1 MRAIAGMRIVT
12 GHGSSWRRKW
22 DGVLVLLLAAIIFVP
37 SVAMAGGKSDGPLT
51 LRLVAEQGQTGV
63 LRYVAD
69 RYYVSGPAWDAKVE
83 SVATG
88 FELRFVGSIPSPGQ
102 VHVALDL
109 TLTLPDTPRPGGAN
123 GAHTLSVVT
132 SFDVANGVPMF
143 IPETPDGPA
152 IVATPRIVV
161 DAAGVPAVLLE
172 VAIPVGSQLVS
183 LAAQRLLR
191 DIRVMGTH
199 GSDNSIR
206 KATGH
211 SFLTGVSA
219 GEAVLSSA
227 ESGIGLKAGIST
239 DGASIIGLNLEVDC
253 DFVDEPVAT
262 KTVRID
268 GLLQE
273 LQLPVARS
281 LTVETVADFAPGQ
294 TMVLAGVVTG
304 EPDGTEIIVLATPRL
319 IDGAPVPQAVV
330 EARVALLGGGSMIPF
345 EGTTERTET
354 QKRYSIAA
362 TEPKSGVL
370 LQNAEQG
377 FVVGYPSG
385 VPARLSLESNT
396 SLQFRPTTLAPGE
409 LQLDV
414 NVTSVGFAPA
424 SPQFPLVTLK
434 GEKLVDSPQTRILK
448 RDSHLKGEKLVDLP
462 QTRILK
468 LDSHVVVHDGETVAI
483 AGALSD
489 LDLAESRQ
497 KLEWLFLG
505 TAKLRA
511 DGSVLFDGRLAEV
524 AEETTLSNEEKHDT
538 VHTVKEQ
545 LQCLESA
552 PSP

>member
-12 GHGSSWRRKW
+12 GQGSSWRGKW
-22 DGVLVLLLAAIIFVP
+22 GRVLVLLLAAMVFMP
-37 SVAMAGGKSDGPLT
+37 SVAMAGGRSDGPLT
-51 LRLVAEQGQTGV
+51 LRLVAEEGQTGV

-69 RYYVSGPAWDAKVE
+69 RYYVSGRADDAKVE

-88 FELRFVGSIPSPGQ
+88 FELSFVGSIPSAGQ

-109 TLTLPDTPRPGGAN
+109 TLTLPDTLPPGGTN
-123 GAHTLSVVT
+123 GVHVLRVAT
-132 SFDVANGVPMF
+132 SFDVADGVPMF
-143 IPETPDGPA
+143 VPETPDGPA

-161 DAAGVPAVLLE
+161 GGAGAPAVLLQ
-172 VAIPVGSQLVS
+172 VAIPVGGQLVS
-183 LAAQRLLR
+183 LVAQKLLTN
-191 DIRVMGTH
+191 ISVVGTH

-206 KATGH
+206 QATGH

-227 ESGIGLKAGIST
+227 ESGTGLKARIST
-239 DGASIIGLNLEVDC
+239 DGTTIISLNIEVDC

-281 LTVETVADFAPGQ
+281 LTVETVADFPPGQ
-294 TMVLAGVVTG
+294 TMVLAGVETS
-304 EPDGTEIIVLATPRL
+304 EPDGTQILVFATPTL
-319 IDGAPVPQAVV
+319 IAGAPVPQAVV
-330 EARVALLGGGSMIPF
+330 EARVVLLGGGGVVNPF

-354 QKRYSIAA
+354 QKRYSTAA
-362 TEPKSGVL
+362 TEPRSGVL
-370 LQNAEQG
+370 LQSAEQG
-377 FVVGYPSG
+377 FVVGYPHD
-385 VPARLSLESNT
+385 VPVRLSLASNT

-434 GEKLVDSPQTRILK
+434 GEKLVD
-448 RDSHLKGEKLVDLP
+448 LP
-462 QTRILK
+462 RTRILK
-468 LDSHVVVHDGETVAI
+468 LDSHVAVHDGQTLAI
-483 AGALSD
+483 AGGISE
-489 LDLAESRQ
+489 LDLAKSSQ

-505 TAKLRA
+505 RANLRA
-511 DGSVLFDGRLAEV
+511 DGSVLFDSRLAEV
-524 AEETTLSNEEKHDT
+524 AGQTSLSKKDRHDT
-538 VHTVKEQ
+538 VHTVNEQ

>member
-12 GHGSSWRRKW
+12 GHGSSWRGKW
-22 DGVLVLLLAAIIFVP
+22 GRVLVLLLAAVVFMP
-37 SVAMAGGKSDGPLT
+37 SVAMARGKSDGPLT
-51 LRLVAEQGQTGV
+51 LRLIAEQGQTGV

-69 RYYVSGPAWDAKVE
+69 RYYVSGPAEDAEVE

-88 FELRFVGSIPSPGQ
+88 FELSFVATIPSPGL

-109 TLTLPDTPRPGGAN
+109 TLTLPDTPPPGGTN
-123 GAHTLSVVT
+123 EVHVLSVVT
-132 SFDVANGVPMF
+132 SFEVADGVSMF
-143 IPETPDGPA
+143 VPETPDGPA
-152 IVATPRIVV
+152 IVATPKIVV
-161 DAAGVPAVLLE
+161 GGAGAPAVLLQ
-172 VAIPVGSQLVS
+172 VAIPVGGQLVS
-183 LAAQRLLR
+183 LAAQNLVS
-191 DIRVMGTH
+191 DISVVGTH
-199 GSDNSIR
+199 GSYNSIR
-206 KATGH
+206 QATGH

-227 ESGIGLKAGIST
+227 ESGTGLKAGIST
-239 DGASIIGLNLEVDC
+239 DGATIIGLNIEVDC
-253 DFVDEPVAT
+253 DFVDQPVAT

-281 LTVETVADFAPGQ
+281 LTIETVADLAPGQ
-294 TMVLAGVVTG
+294 TMVLAGVETS
-304 EPDGTEIIVLATPRL
+304 EPDGTQILVFATPTL
-319 IDGAPVPQAVV
+319 IAGAPVPQAVV
-330 EARVALLGGGSMIPF
+330 EARVVLLGGGGVDPF
-345 EGTTERTET
+345 EGRTERTET
-354 QKRYSIAA
+354 QKRYSTAA

-370 LQNAEQG
+370 LQSAEQG
-377 FVVGYPSG
+377 FVVGYPHD
-385 VPARLSLESNT
+385 VPVRLSLESNT

-434 GEKLVDSPQTRILK
+434 GEKLVD
-448 RDSHLKGEKLVDLP
+448 LP

-468 LDSHVVVHDGETVAI
+468 LDSHVAVHDGQTLAM
-483 AGALSD
+483 AGGISE
-489 LDLAESRQ
+489 LDLAKSSQ

-505 TAKLRA
+505 RANLRA
-511 DGSVLFDGRLAEV
+511 DGSVLFDSQLADV
-524 AEETTLSNEEKHDT
+524 AGQTSLSKKDRHDT
-538 VHTVKEQ
+538 VHTVNEQ